1 MILENLTV
9 RYLLCLNTAM
19 NKIYDC
25 FTFYNELDLLELRLT
40 ELYDFVDHFVLVEAN
55 TTYTSRPKPFYY
67 EENKARYAQWADKII
82 HVRVED
88 MPMHPDA
95 WVNDIYQRNQI
106 ARGIVGANANDL
118 IMVSDLDEIVR
129 PAAVEYMRASE
140 QSLFALRMTIS
151 NFKFNYMKVNPDRYN
166 IWGMAGRRHLFD
178 DIAPDA
184 FRQIRFQFM
193 SAPYQFTNNGCE
205 VIEHGGWHFGY
216 MGDKTW
222 LLDKAQSFAHTEVN
236 NPAFLDQIDPDK
248 SIEQG
253 TSWDRNSSDKYTIVE
268 LDSYFPA
275 TLINNR
281 EKYQRYILDNPT
293 TTALALLPD
302 YPYNS

>member
-1 MILENLTV
+1 
-9 RYLLCLNTAM
+9 M

-25 FTFYNELDLLELRLT
+25 FTFYHELDLLELRLT
-40 ELYDFVDHFVLVEAN
+40 ELYDFVDHFVLVEAD
-55 TTYTSRPKPFYY
+55 TTYTSRAKPFYF
-67 EENKARYAQWADKII
+67 EENKQRYAKFLDKII
-82 HVRVED
+82 HVKVED
-88 MPMHPDA
+88 MPHHPDA
-95 WVNDIYQRNQI
+95 WINDRFQRDQI
-106 ARGIVGANANDL
+106 FRGILDADPNDL

-129 PAAVEYMRASE
+129 PAAIEYMRDSN

-151 NFKFNYMKVNPDRYN
+151 NFKFNYLKENPDRYN
-166 IWGMAGRRHLFD
+166 IWGMAGRRSLFD
-178 DIAPDA
+178 DIKPDA
-184 FRQIRFQFM
+184 FRQLRFNFM
-193 SAPYQFTNNGCE
+193 NAPYQFSNDGCE

-236 NPAFLDQIDPDK
+236 NPEFLAQIDPDK

-253 TSWDRNSSDKYTIVE
+253 TSWDRNSNDKYVIVE
-268 LDSYFPA
+268 LDHYFPK

-281 EKYQRYILDNPT
+281 EKYQKYILDNPT
-293 TTALALLPD
+293 TTALALLPE